1 MSGAG
6 VLRKQIPG
14 ERQRSA
20 PHLKRLIKCS
30 SEEEELRHFTG
41 MKTLPYSEAALIVE
55 VKQRTVGS
63 GSTDP
68 HPASSP

>member
-1 MSGAG
+1 MKK
-6 VLRKQIPG
+6 RIPG
-14 ERQRSA
+14 ELQRSA

-55 VKQRTVGS
+55 VKQRTAGS